1 MKIGNLPFDT
11 VDWAA
16 VEVTTHAGTTGVALW
31 RTRQLGDV
39 RVRMMEYSPGYEADH
54 WCSKGHFM
62 LCIDGELETELAD
75 GRCYTLKAGMS
86 YHVADGAEPHRS
98 RTRAGAKLYC
108 VD

>member
-16 VEVTTHAGTTGVALW
+16 VEVTTHAGTTGVAHW

-39 RVRMMEYSPGYEADH
+39 RLRMMEYSPGYEADH

-62 LCIDGELETELAD
+62 LCIEGELETDLAN
-75 GRCYTLKAGMS
+75 GQRYTLTPGMS
-86 YHVADGAEPHRS
+86 YHVADNAEPHRS

>member
-1 MKIGNLPFDT
+1 VNISNLPFGT
-11 VDWAA
+11 IDWGA
-16 VEVTTHAGTTGVALW
+16 VEVTIHAGTRGEASW
-31 RTRQLGDV
+31 RTRQFGDV
-39 RVRMMEYSPGYEADH
+39 RVRMMEYSAGYEADH

-62 LCIDGELETELAD
+62 LCIEGELETDLAD
-75 GRCYTLKAGMS
+75 GRRFVLTPGMG